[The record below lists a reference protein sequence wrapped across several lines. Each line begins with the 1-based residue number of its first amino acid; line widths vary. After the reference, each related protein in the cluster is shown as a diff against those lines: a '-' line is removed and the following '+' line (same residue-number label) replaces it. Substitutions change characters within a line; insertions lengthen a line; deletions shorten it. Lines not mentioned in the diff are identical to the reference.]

1 MQPVKMN
8 KRHVNEND
16 AAEFLGVTPNAL
28 QDWRL
33 KRTGPVF
40 CKFGRAVRYPVTELE
55 KFADAAR
62 VQTRSPL
69 TPRSKRSPVASS
81 PAVR

>member
-62 VQTRSPL
+62 VQMS
-69 TPRSKRSPVASS
+69 A
-81 PAVR
+81 